1 MSGGVHRI
9 LQLCKRHAFVMPV
22 FKSEGSGAILDLFKF
37 GPGGEL
43 LKHNVRHEWFLS
55 NVVNTDH
62 SVFPYWGGELST
74 GNITEDP
81 FSGVSVIL
89 NLISRSSTHGAGS
102 KRNIALLGTAPKCYS
117 VVTKVYEDF
126 SEHYRYM
133 KDMSSGQ
140 LPFGLA
146 EMRAEVGR
154 CGVAEDTGDGRYF
167 TPSHRMILRSCAL
180 VRPIDSS
187 QAFYQWQKRRKM
199 WWRKFSA
206 SPGRFSVTDVQS
218 VEEGQRA
225 EICAEF
231 PWGSQ
236 NVECVT
242 LRGSAPFDKLDNARR
257 QIFEARDGRKRVTPH
272 VIESWTT
279 LECAVF
285 TFLCDSHDEVQLSG
299 VPKEVM
305 RFHRKLAPY
314 KLAFSASSSSSATS
328 EELSQLA
335 AYLTRQLRKAG
346 VSTLLLPDV
355 AKRSQESQFL
365 RNDEMGVPYTAVL
378 NDNTLKTGLLGLR
391 SRETTLKVW

>member
-9 LQLCKRHAFVMPV
+9 LQLCERHAFVMPV
-22 FKSEGSGAILDLFKF
+22 FKSEGSSGAILDFFKF
-37 GPGGEL
+37 GPSGEL
-43 LKHNVRHEWFLS
+43 LKHNVGHEWFLS

-62 SVFPYWGGELST
+62 SVFPYWGGGQST
-74 GNITEDP
+74 GNITE
-81 FSGVSVIL
+81 
-89 NLISRSSTHGAGS
+89 
-102 KRNIALLGTAPKCYS
+102 GTAPKCYS
-117 VVTKVYEDF
+117 VVTKVYDEDF

-133 KDMSSGQ
+133 KEMSGGQ
-140 LPFGLA
+140 LPFGLT
-146 EMRAEVGR
+146 EMRAEVDR
-154 CGVAEDTGDGRYF
+154 CGVVEDTGDGRYF
-167 TPSHRMILRSCAL
+167 TPSHRTIMRSCAF

-236 NVECVT
+236 SVECVT
-242 LRGSAPFDKLDNARR
+242 LRGSAPFDKLDNACR
-257 QIFEARDGRKRVTPH
+257 QSFEARDGRKRVTPH

-285 TFLCDSHDEVQLSG
+285 TFLCDSHDEVRLSG

-314 KLAFSASSSSSATS
+314 KLAFSASSSSTS

-335 AYLTRQLRKAG
+335 VYLTRQLRKAG

-378 NDNTLKTGLLGLR
+378 NDNTLKTGILGLR
-391 SRETTLKVW
+391 SRETTLKEQVHVSELENHVGLLLRNY

>member
-22 FKSEGSGAILDLFKF
+22 FKSEGSGTVLDFFKF

-43 LKHNVRHEWFLS
+43 LKHNVGHEWFLS

-62 SVFPYWGGELST
+62 SVYPYWGGEQST
-74 GNITEDP
+74 GNITEGITLAIDLTADDREV
-81 FSGVSVIL
+81 GIR
-89 NLISRSSTHGAGS
+89 IS
-102 KRNIALLGTAPKCYS
+102 
-117 VVTKVYEDF
+117 VYEDF

-154 CGVAEDTGDGRYF
+154 CGVAEDTGDSRYF
-167 TPSHRMILRSCAL
+167 TPSHRTILRSCAF

-285 TFLCDSHDEVQLSG
+285 TFLCDSHDEVRLSG

-314 KLAFSASSSSSATS
+314 KLSFSASSSC
-328 EELSQLA
+328 EFKLC
-335 AYLTRQLRKAG
+335 
-346 VSTLLLPDV
+346 TL
-355 AKRSQESQFL
+355 
-365 RNDEMGVPYTAVL
+365 
-378 NDNTLKTGLLGLR
+378 
-391 SRETTLKVW
+391 

>member
-22 FKSEGSGAILDLFKF
+22 FKSEGSGAVLDFFKF
-37 GPGGEL
+37 GPSGEL

-62 SVFPYWGGELST
+62 SVFPYWGGGQST
-74 GNITEDP
+74 GNIT
-81 FSGVSVIL
+81 
-89 NLISRSSTHGAGS
+89 
-102 KRNIALLGTAPKCYS
+102 
-117 VVTKVYEDF
+117 EDF

-146 EMRAEVGR
+146 EMRAKVDR

-167 TPSHRMILRSCAL
+167 TPSHHTILRSCAF

-206 SPGRFSVTDVQS
+206 SPGRFSVTDIRS

-231 PWGSQ
+231 PMGLPKCRVCHSEGICT
-236 NVECVT
+236 V
-242 LRGSAPFDKLDNARR
+242 
-257 QIFEARDGRKRVTPH
+257 RKVGQRVQAD
-272 VIESWTT
+272 
-279 LECAVF
+279 L
-285 TFLCDSHDEVQLSG
+285 
-299 VPKEVM
+299 
-305 RFHRKLAPY
+305 
-314 KLAFSASSSSSATS
+314 
-328 EELSQLA
+328 
-335 AYLTRQLRKAG
+335 
-346 VSTLLLPDV
+346 
-355 AKRSQESQFL
+355 
-365 RNDEMGVPYTAVL
+365 
-378 NDNTLKTGLLGLR
+378 
-391 SRETTLKVW
+391 